1 MILNTTGDHPP
12 LSEIEIS
19 GSVAGRTGGTYNTSS
34 NTVIVALAPFL
45 SVATILRVYVFG
57 VVVGDILIE

>member
-1 MILNTTGDHPP
+1 MIVNITGLIPP
-12 LSEIEIS
+12 LSPTEIS
-19 GSVAGRTGGTYNTSS
+19 GSVAGRTGGTNNTSS
-34 NTVIVALAPFL
+34 ETVIVALALLL